1 MLFPPITTPN
11 SPFIFIISLDF
22 RLHNYNFW
30 VLETIHIIIHGK
42 SRTKDSSSTTTI
54 LHPVFHLF
62 LISIST
68 NIFLV
73 NPLKL
78 FIKLI
83 SILLYPLPFHHI
95 RERPY
100 TATYINIPVSNN
112 LLILRHRMIS
122 CIQIFFHNATSKL
135 QLPLNLLFP
144 ASTRPVLP
152 HAISNEPHY
161 STW

>member
-1 MLFPPITTPN
+1 MTEESPSSAIVPN
-11 SPFIFIISLDF
+11 LIS
-22 RLHNYNFW
+22 
-30 VLETIHIIIHGK
+30 
-42 SRTKDSSSTTTI
+42 S
-54 LHPVFHLF
+54 LF
-62 LISIST
+62 LISISIDT
-68 NIFLV
+68 LII

-161 STW
+161 ST